1 MGRTKI
7 YAPISGSL
15 QEIAVVY
22 SLRAMESE
30 AEDRRGALR
39 FPMALELQ
47 FREVG
52 VGPYLAQ
59 GAGQTVD
66 LSSDAIFF
74 TPSCALAP
82 GTRLEVSVQ
91 WPVRLEGKVPL
102 KFVVRGV
109 VMGYRR
115 PHAVLAIQHYEF
127 RTLRASSEAAEP
139 NAEPL
144 PT

>member
-1 MGRTKI
+1 
-7 YAPISGSL
+7 
-15 QEIAVVY
+15 
-22 SLRAMESE
+22 MEVGG
-30 AEDRRGALR
+30 EDRRAAQR
-39 FPMALELQ
+39 FPLALDLQ

-52 VGPYLAQ
+52 EGPYLAR

-74 TPSCALAP
+74 TPSCPLIP

-91 WPVRLEGKVPL
+91 WPVRLEGKIPL
-102 KFVVRGV
+102 KFVVKGV

-127 RTLRASSEAAEP
+127 RTVRVPPPE
-139 NAEPL
+139 
-144 PT
+144 